1 MHLDMTITLG
11 NVIQIGVIITAVYAA
26 YSKIRERLVRI
37 ETRLAPLWREYERRQ
52 WHRREE
58 NRS

>member
-1 MHLDMTITLG
+1 MTITLG